1 MLVPL
6 KSGTA
11 QGEGMAERGE
21 LALLPHYLCRIKEKT
36 VFQKFLVTFMVE
48 KKRRYN
54 CSWKDAI
61 IIVIVKAIK

>member
-48 KKRRYN
+48 KKEN
-54 CSWKDAI
+54 ITVAGKMQSLL
-61 IIVIVKAIK
+61 